1 MSNLQVII
9 DLLIVCV
16 LSILGFLS
24 AFFPKKVIEGFL
36 YFMQNK
42 NGNAKFEFVQR
53 LIQKKWLLINFRI
66 CGIAMLL
73 MAIIIVWIFVAN
85 RK

>member
-24 AFFPKKVIEGFL
+24 VFFPKKVIEGFL

-42 NGNAKFEFVQR
+42 NGNPKFEFVQR
-53 LIQKKWLLINFRI
+53 LTQKKWLLINFRS